1 MIDVHPPHEAAHSWK
16 DFLIHISTI
25 VIGLL
30 IAIGLEQT
38 VEWVHHRHQVAET
51 RQALREERAHNIQQ
65 FGHRTKTFRLETVRF
80 QKNLE
85 VLDYV
90 QKHPGSKPASWPGN
104 INWHSFVGAYSDSA
118 WQTAQHD
125 NVTALMP
132 QDEVR
137 KDQLLYVQLGVVEAS
152 AGDRLRKMELAR
164 RYMALD
170 SDPSHMDAQDLRDA
184 LHAAEDVLIAHY
196 RLGCDMRNLHSDY
209 RDFQPSPE
217 DSELD
222 QIVHEDPA
230 QIREWEESV
239 RRAVGK

>member
-1 MIDVHPPHEAAHSWK
+1 MLDVHPPHEAVHSWK

-30 IAIGLEQT
+30 IAVALEQT
-38 VEWVHHRHQVAET
+38 VERIHHRHQVAET
-51 RQALREERAHNIQQ
+51 RRALSEERAHNIKQ
-65 FGHRTKTFRLETVRF
+65 FARRTKTFRLETVRF

-90 QKHPGSKPASWPGN
+90 QKHPGSKPASWPGM
-104 INWHSFVGAYSDSA
+104 INWHSNIGGYSDAA

-137 KDQLLYVQLGVVEAS
+137 QDQQLYGQLGAVEAS
-152 AGDRLRKMELAR
+152 VEDRLQKLKVAR

-170 SDPSHMDAQDLRDA
+170 SDPSHLDAQDLRDA
-184 LHAAEDVLIAHY
+184 LHAAEDVLIDHY
-196 RLGCDMRNLHSDY
+196 RLGSDMRNLHSDY
-209 RDFQPSPE
+209 DDFQPSPKN
-217 DSELD
+217 SELD
-222 QIVHEDPA
+222 QIVHEAP
-230 QIREWEESV
+230 E
-239 RRAVGK
+239 